1 MTHDRD
7 LTVDDSLRVLGETF
21 VRLYGEKPR
30 IYQAPGR
37 VNLIGEHTDYND
49 GFVMPAAVEFYTRV
63 AAGSRNDRKLV
74 VHSENFQERI
84 EIPLDHLVPRGE
96 HHWSDYVAGVAK
108 MVEATGRS
116 LPGANL
122 IINGIVPQGA
132 GLSSSASLE
141 VAVGAALLDLT
152 GKQATLKELA
162 LLCQRA
168 ENEFVGA
175 RCGIMDQ
182 FVAAHGQRSKAL
194 MLDCRSLDYTL
205 LRLPDEVRLVICNS
219 MVRHS
224 HAAGEYNRRRA
235 ECEEGVRILAARLP
249 NVKAL
254 RDVTEAELL
263 RFGPELP
270 PAVERRCRHIVR
282 ENSRVVQAASALEQ
296 RNLEEFGSLMKQ
308 SHQSLR
314 DDFEVSC
321 LELDLLVDLATGMEG
336 VYGARMT
343 GGGFGGCTVNFV
355 RAECVETF
363 RAEVTREYQ
372 KATGKLAE
380 IYVCS
385 AADGVS
391 RLV

>member
-1 MTHDRD
+1 
-7 LTVDDSLRVLGETF
+7 
-21 VRLYGEKPR
+21 
-30 IYQAPGR
+30 
-37 VNLIGEHTDYND
+37 
-49 GFVMPAAVEFYTRV
+49 
-63 AAGSRNDRKLV
+63 
-74 VHSENFQERI
+74 
-84 EIPLDHLVPRGE
+84 
-96 HHWSDYVAGVAK
+96 
-108 MVEATGRS
+108 
-116 LPGANL
+116 
-122 IINGIVPQGA
+122 
-132 GLSSSASLE
+132 
-141 VAVGAALLDLT
+141 
-152 GKQATLKELA
+152 
-162 LLCQRA
+162 
-168 ENEFVGA
+168 
-175 RCGIMDQ
+175 
-182 FVAAHGQRSKAL
+182 

-270 PAVERRCRHIVR
+270 PVVERRCRHIVR

>member
-1 MTHDRD
+1 
-7 LTVDDSLRVLGETF
+7 
-21 VRLYGEKPR
+21 
-30 IYQAPGR
+30 
-37 VNLIGEHTDYND
+37 
-49 GFVMPAAVEFYTRV
+49 
-63 AAGSRNDRKLV
+63 
-74 VHSENFQERI
+74 
-84 EIPLDHLVPRGE
+84 
-96 HHWSDYVAGVAK
+96 

-270 PAVERRCRHIVR
+270 PVVERRCRHIVR